1 MNYLLVHAGG
11 DVNSDP
17 LAVAERHRVD
27 GVLDG
32 REVGAPVA
40 VDEDA
45 SRHHGPSCL
54 APSPRHGG
62 HGSEHGDQDG

>member
-1 MNYLLVHAGG
+1 MDYLLVHAGG

-17 LAVAERHRVD
+17 LAVAERNRID

-32 REVGAPVA
+32 REVGAALP

-45 SRHHGPSCL
+45 SGHHGPRRVVAATS
-54 APSPRHGG
+54 RHGG
-62 HGSEHGDQDG
+62 RHGSEHGG